1 MCCVLPNSWG
11 TFHLGYHVFSG
22 LWSTPWGP
30 EGIGDGNW
38 CFWAFKALTLQNKV
52 GTPVVDLK
60 LLQEYYLSVGF
71 LSSFFASFPSPS
83 FSPSLP
89 SLTLPFSLFLPQIL
103 DNLQYTSIFWDLAVN
118 RTDKPLCLHGAHN
131 LVGKTEIK
139 KIHGNIRGV
148 TSNVTETALWRM
160 KERFIFSWL

>member
-1 MCCVLPNSWG
+1 MCCVLSNPWG
-11 TFHLGYHVFSG
+11 TFHLGYHMFSG

-60 LLQEYYLSVGF
+60 LLQEYYLSVKF

-83 FSPSLP
+83 FSPFSPSLP
-89 SLTLPFSLFLPQIL
+89 SLPLPFSLFLPQIL

-118 RTDKPLCLHGAHN
+118 RTDKSLCLHGVHS
-131 LVGKTEIK
+131 LVGKTEIFK
-139 KIHGNIRGV
+139 KSMENI
-148 TSNVTETALWRM
+148 LIKKM
-160 KERFIFSWL
+160 KYLNQK